1 MASGKVRFGVNGV
14 LHGSYPE
21 MLQMCRAIEDAGLE
35 MLGVSDSPMLA
46 KELYVVSTYC
56 AMNTSRVRVVS
67 AVTNPVTRH
76 PSVTASGAYALEQLA
91 PGRIGLGLAT
101 GDSALWGIGKKGIAT
116 VGHLKEYILAVKGL
130 LRNEE
135 VHYRGATFSH
145 HWSDY
150 GSPAD
155 IPVYVACSGPR
166 VLAMASQVADGL
178 IMSMGYGTEN
188 IQNIKSIIA
197 DSCAEVGRDPD
208 ELEVWWQT
216 ALSFSSSVEEGM
228 RTNLGVNTNWM
239 TMGSM
244 EGKLIPEEYREALIQ
259 LTHDEHSFSATYHNV
274 DRGTWTVQR
283 AKELGIYDWLVGRS
297 ARLWGTPRDISHRLA
312 ELADMGVTNW
322 LFYAGL
328 PGIDKLDLVRKIA
341 REVMPNF

>member
-1 MASGKVRFGVNGV
+1 
-14 LHGSYPE
+14 
-21 MLQMCRAIEDAGLE
+21 MCRAADEAGLE
-35 MLGVSDSPMLA
+35 MLGVSDSPMLT

-56 AMNTSRVRVVS
+56 ALNTSKVKVVS

-76 PSVTASGAYALEQLA
+76 PSVTASGIYALNQLA

-116 VGHLKEYILAVKGL
+116 VAHLKEYILAVKGL
-130 LRNEE
+130 LSGEE
-135 VHYRGATFSH
+135 VQYRGATFSP
-145 HWSDY
+145 HWEDY
-150 GSPAD
+150 DPTSEVP
-155 IPVYVACSGPR
+155 IYVACSGPR

-178 IMSMGYGTEN
+178 IMSMGYGPDN
-188 IQNIKSIIA
+188 IQYIKDIISE
-197 DSCAEVGRDPD
+197 SCAKVGRDPE
-208 ELEVWWQT
+208 ELDVWWQT

-244 EGKLIPEEYREALIQ
+244 EGKLIPEEYREALLQ

-283 AKELGIYDWLVGRS
+283 SKELGIYDWLVSRS
-297 ARLWGTPRDISHRLA
+297 ARLWGTPRDISHRLS
-312 ELADMGVTNW
+312 ELAEMGVTNW

-328 PGIDKLDLVRKIA
+328 PGIDKQDLVRKLA
-341 REVMPNF
+341 REVIPNF